1 MNKLILLASFAYLLS
16 SGLLLARLKGYRFEA
31 TRPITLVLVSIAIL
45 IHGVLLWG
53 TILDD
58 TGIHIGLGISLS
70 LAGWLSALLVIASS
84 ISKPMEPLGMIVFP
98 LSLIGLWLPAWL
110 PPPRLLESGI
120 GIHVILSLI
129 AFTLIGLAA
138 AQAALLM
145 VQEKRLRDRQWQGLL
160 GALPPLAL
168 MEKTL
173 FEWLLAGFI
182 LLGLALFT
190 GALFVENLFAQHLA
204 HKTLFSMMTW
214 ILLAGLLWGRHQLG
228 WRGQRAARITLW
240 GYALLVLGYA
250 GSQFVLEVI
259 LS

>member
-31 TRPITLVLVSIAIL
+31 TRPITLVLISFATL

-53 TILDD
+53 TILDE

-70 LAGWLSALLVIASS
+70 LAGWLSAILVIASS
-84 ISKPMEPLGMIVFP
+84 LNKPMESLGMIIFP
-98 LSLIGLWLPAWL
+98 LSLISILLPSWL
-110 PPPRLLESGI
+110 PPPHLLEAGI
-120 GIHVILSLI
+120 GLHVILSLI

-138 AQAALLM
+138 AQASLLM
-145 VQEKRLRDRQWQGLL
+145 VQEKRLRDRHWQGLL

-182 LLGLALFT
+182 LLGFALIT
-190 GALFVENLFAQHLA
+190 GALFVDNLFAQHLA
-204 HKTLFSMMTW
+204 HKTLFSIMTW
-214 ILLAGLLWGRHQLG
+214 LMLATLLWGHHKLG

-240 GYALLVLGYA
+240 GYGLLVLGYA
-250 GSQFVLEVI
+250 GSQFVLEVV